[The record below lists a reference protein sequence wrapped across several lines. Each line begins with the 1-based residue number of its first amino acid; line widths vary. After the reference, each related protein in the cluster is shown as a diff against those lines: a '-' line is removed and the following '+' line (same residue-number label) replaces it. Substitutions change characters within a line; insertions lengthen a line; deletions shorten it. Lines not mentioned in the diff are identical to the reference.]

1 MINSL
6 VLVEG
11 DKVIGENLMIPITDA
26 EEFLIGSADGFG
38 QLLQITAE
46 TTAALGVVL
55 RRLATEVPNVTG
67 VISLGVRQTA

>member
-38 QLLQITAE
+38 QLLQITAQT
-46 TTAALGVVL
+46 TTAIDAVL
-55 RRLATEVPNVTG
+55 SRLATEVPNVTG
-67 VISLGVRQTA
+67 VITLGLRHTG